1 MAGPWEKFQ
10 PQKTG
15 PWTKFRQS
23 PRNSGP
29 GAVDFASQG
38 LSGVNEGIAI
48 ALGAPVDLTTAAIN
62 LGTTGINFLTG
73 TDIPQI
79 ENPAGGSGTFRQ
91 LLAPTIREESDDPAL
106 QMTRRVGQEI
116 GAWAVPAGGTISK
129 AAKPATTAVK
139 ELIAATGSGTGAA
152 IAQQVAP
159 DNPVAEFVGQVAG
172 SVTPAGAARAVTKGG
187 KRIAVD
193 DLRAAK
199 NTAYQAVDK
208 AGVTFGPQD
217 YDNMLVGLVNEAQ
230 SKHISPTRHQAAYS
244 FINDM
249 IQRRGNK
256 PMTLT
261 ELDQLRQE
269 VRRDLVVPSYSNP
282 DKAADAF
289 FGDMIVDAIDD
300 MIDANPSGSAAMK
313 AARLANSRLRK
324 TEMIEDAIV
333 RAERRAA
340 STGSGGNLNNAIRQ
354 NLRAILDSKRRS
366 KSFTKEELAELEKVV
381 RQGGL
386 ENILRLVGKLSPSG
400 NGLAAWFGIGA
411 ASQGYGALPIA
422 GLIAKSLADTGTI
435 RKANQLQQ
443 RVAGRG
449 APRSMPP
456 PSPAVLYAQGA
467 NQVPDN
473 GPVEIT
479 VRGGAAR

>member
-1 MAGPWEKFQ
+1 
-10 PQKTG
+10 
-15 PWTKFRQS
+15 
-23 PRNSGP
+23 
-29 GAVDFASQG
+29 
-38 LSGVNEGIAI
+38 
-48 ALGAPVDLTTAAIN
+48 
-62 LGTTGINFLTG
+62 
-73 TDIPQI
+73 
-79 ENPAGGSGTFRQ
+79 
-91 LLAPTIREESDDPAL
+91 
-106 QMTRRVGQEI
+106 MTRRVGQEI

-230 SKHISPTRHQAAYS
+230 GKHISPTRHQAAYS

-366 KSFTKEELAELEKVV
+366 KSFTTEEL
-381 RQGGL
+381 
-386 ENILRLVGKLSPSG
+386 
-400 NGLAAWFGIGA
+400 

-473 GPVEIT
+473 GPIEIT
-479 VRGGAAR
+479 VRGGAR

>member
-10 PQKTG
+10 KPG
-15 PWTKFRQS
+15 PWSKFQKQ
-23 PRNSGP
+23 GP
-29 GAVDFASQG
+29 GAIDYASQA
-38 LSGVNEGIAI
+38 LSGINEGIAN
-48 ALGAPVDLTTAAIN
+48 ALGAPVDLLTAGLN
-62 LGTTGINFLTG
+62 LATTGINKVAG

-79 ENPAGGSGTFRQ
+79 HDPAGGSGTFKT
-91 LLAPTIREESDDPAL
+91 LLAPTIREESADPAL
-106 QMTRRVGQEI
+106 QMTRRVGQEV
-116 GAWAVPAGGTISK
+116 GAFAVPGAATVSK
-129 AAKPATTAVK
+129 SARPAATLAK
-139 ELIAATGSGTGAA
+139 ELTAAVGSGTGAA

-159 DNPVAEFVGQVAG
+159 DNPLVEFAGQLAG
-172 SVTPAGAARAVTKGG
+172 AMTPAGVSRTLGKGG
-187 KRIAVD
+187 KRVSVD
-193 DLRAAK
+193 DLRTSK
-199 NTAYQAVDK
+199 NAAYQAVDN
-208 AGVTFGPQD
+208 AGVRFAPDD
-217 YDNMLVGLVNEAQ
+217 YDNMLVGLVNDVQ
-230 SKHISPTRHQAAYS
+230 GKHISPTRHQAAYS

-249 IQRRGNK
+249 IQRRGK
-256 PMTLT
+256 PFTLT

-269 VRRDLVVPSYSNP
+269 VRRDLVVPSYGSP

-300 MIDANPSGSAAMK
+300 LIASNASGSQAMK
-313 AARLANSRLRK
+313 AARLAHSRLRK

-354 NLRAILDSKRRS
+354 NLRAILDSKRKS
-366 KSFTKEELAELEKVV
+366 KGFTKEELAELEKVV

-400 NGLAAWFGIGA
+400 NGLSAWFGIGA

-422 GLIAKSLADTGTI
+422 GLIAKALADSGTV

-443 RVAGRG
+443 RVAGRQ
-449 APRSMPP
+449 PRTLPP
-456 PSPAVLYAQGA
+456 PSAAVTYAQGA
-467 NQVPDN
+467 NQAPQD

-479 VRGGAAR
+479 VRGGAR